1 MIYLARLTIISRMLT
16 APVKILCKLRRTL
29 TEIME
34 YANETRSR
42 RETDL
47 RSICRHKLADAQ
59 EMRANGLLCRLITAY
74 MCKIFFHLYHTPLI

>member
-1 MIYLARLTIISRMLT
+1 MVNLSLAGVITWMFA
-16 APVKILCKLRRTL
+16 APVKIPCKLRRTL
-29 TEIME
+29 AEIME
-34 YANETRSR
+34 YANQTCGR